1 MARAYSLDL
10 RERVVAMVA
19 RGGTCRSV
27 AAVFEVSVASVVKWS
42 QRARTTGGHDQS
54 QEEKPQYQWRPPKNR
69 HGKRA
74 KTAIEHGYLK
84 SWSSLNLSCRNGPK
98 RQYPASRTLARAHLA

>member
-42 QRARTTGGHDQS
+42 QRARTTGSVAANGRQAALS
-54 QEEKPQYQWRPPKNR
+54 SGRRAELSSRP
-69 HGKRA
+69 
-74 KTAIEHGYLK
+74 
-84 SWSSLNLSCRNGPK
+84 SCRK
-98 RQYPASRTLARAHLA
+98 A